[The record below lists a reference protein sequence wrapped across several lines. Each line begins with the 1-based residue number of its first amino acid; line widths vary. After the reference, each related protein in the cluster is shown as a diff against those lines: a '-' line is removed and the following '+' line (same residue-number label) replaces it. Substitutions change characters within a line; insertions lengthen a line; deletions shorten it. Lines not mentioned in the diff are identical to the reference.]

1 MSFLKKTFLVFI
13 LFILV
18 FSVNSQANENISLE
32 DYYSLDAEN
41 ISYHSHNNTIIASGD
56 VNFKTKSFTLKTDEL
71 SINLKE
77 KIVSSSGNEFTL
89 IEKDREITGEKISY
103 NYENNTGGFYN
114 AESEIDDLKFR
125 GKKIN
130 FVEKKEYE
138 SLVDEASFTKCIL
151 EDPHY
156 QIKANRL
163 KIYPDNKVV
172 AENVQFWWGNLKL
185 FYLPSYVIEY
195 SSDEESGEEKL
206 GSSSPIPHFG
216 YNSDLGVTAELIY
229 PYEIAENSTG
239 KVTMNVVQRGDQ
251 DYNIE
256 HKHQFDEDTLW
267 TGNYNYDKNIEE
279 NTDRKDD
286 KKVEEDF
293 NSRLEHDVNN
303 YLTVF
308 NCYNYN
314 RERENDG
321 ELSIENKLAGGFNFN
336 KENLALLSTIAYDY
350 MSEEREG
357 VIDFSYSLPYSH
369 KLDFYHQYID
379 EELNK
384 NSYQL
389 SSSSYPVDWSLK
401 YKKGYDINQL
411 PYLDLDLD
419 KFYGVKTDIGL
430 GILEEDENIFNK
442 AKVDLKYSKK
452 ITLTKNTYISLSE
465 NYKHHFYQSESKE
478 ELEEYQGLLS
488 TLTMGNNFKLKDKLD
503 LNTSISWTKNMTKGD
518 YLISDDEI
526 EEKNNLKYNLNMKL
540 KTPEPQSYLDID
552 NNGEYSLRDK
562 EFNKMELGVKRTLDC
577 HSYSFN
583 YEFIEKEF
591 RINFSIF

>member
-1 MSFLKKTFLVFI
+1 MSFLKKIFLLFI

-18 FSVNSQANENISLE
+18 FSVNTLANDNISLD
-32 DYYSLDAEN
+32 DYNTLDAKN
-41 ISYHSHNNTIIASGD
+41 ISYNSHNNTIIASGD
-56 VNFKTKSFTLKTDEL
+56 VNFKTKTFTLETDEL

-77 KIVSSSGNEFTL
+77 KNVSSSGNEFTL
-89 IEKDREITGEKISY
+89 IEEDREITGEKINF
-103 NYENNTGGFYN
+103 NYGNNTGGFYN
-114 AESEIDDLKFR
+114 AESKIDDLKFR

-138 SLVDEASFTKCIL
+138 SQVNEASFTKCIL

-172 AENVQFWWGNLKL
+172 AQNVQFWWGDLKV

-195 SSDEESGEEKL
+195 SSDKESGEDKL
-206 GSSSPIPHFG
+206 GSSSPVPRFG
-216 YNSDLGVTAELIY
+216 YNSNLGVTAELIY

-256 HKHQFDEDTLW
+256 HKHQFDEDTFW

-279 NTDRKDD
+279 NTDTEAD
-286 KKVEEDF
+286 KIVEQDF
-293 NSRLEHDVNN
+293 NSRLEHNINN
-303 YLTVF
+303 NLTVF
-308 NCYNYN
+308 NNYNYN
-314 RERENDG
+314 WEKENDG
-321 ELSIENKLAGGFNFN
+321 KPSIENKLAGGFNFN

-350 MSEEREG
+350 MAEEREE

-369 KLDFYHQYID
+369 NFDFYHQYRD

-401 YKKGYDINQL
+401 YKNGYDLDQL
-411 PYLDLDLD
+411 PYLDLDFN
-419 KFYGVKTDIGL
+419 KFHGLKTDIGL
-430 GILEEDENIFNK
+430 GILEEDEKIYNK
-442 AKVDLKYSKK
+442 AKVAFKYNKK
-452 ITLTKNTYISLSE
+452 IPLTENTSIILSE
-465 NYKHHFYQSESKE
+465 NYKHYFYQSENKKE
-478 ELEEYQGLLS
+478 VEEYQGLLS
-488 TLTMGNNFKLKDKLD
+488 TMTFENSFKLKDKLD
-503 LNTSISWTKNMTKGD
+503 LNTSISWNKNITEGD
-518 YLISDDEI
+518 FLISDDEI
-526 EEKNNLKYNLNMKL
+526 EEKNNFNYNFNFKL